1 MMKDNFLSKVI
12 LFFVVVLVTIYG
24 CNSNK
29 SKQQEIVGEWKAYWK
44 TSPDDQLSEINEENL
59 KMNGVINFMEDGK
72 VEISAF
78 GYEGCIF
85 SSDTLKN
92 ILSWKMD
99 DSVLRFMDSGDE
111 QGLPY
116 TINKFTSN
124 EVQLTLL
131 QDITLTLQRN

>member
-1 MMKDNFLSKVI
+1 MKDNFLSVVI
-12 LFFVVVLVTIYG
+12 PFFAVVMVTFVG

-29 SKQQEIVGEWKAYWK
+29 TKQQQIVGEWKAYWE
-44 TSPDDQLSEINEENL
+44 TTPDDQVSGISEENL
-59 KMNGVINFMEDGK
+59 KMDGVINFMEDGK

-99 DSVLRFMDSGDE
+99 DTVLRFMDSGDE

-116 TINKFTSN
+116 TINKFTSS

-131 QDITLTLQRN
+131 QDISLTLQRN

>member
-1 MMKDNFLSKVI
+1 MMKNNFLSKVI
-12 LFFVVVLVTIYG
+12 LFFAVVLVTIYG

-44 TSPDDQLSEINEENL
+44 TAPDDQLSEINEENL

-131 QDITLTLQRN
+131 QDISLTLQRN